1 MQQYGKILSSDFKLN
16 ISAINFNVIAISLWH
31 RWFFVKLQKIWEI
44 KQQRNSKESEKK
56 KICFDPHRST
66 KCCNRKEEE
75 EKNKIV

>member
-1 MQQYGKILSSDFKLN
+1 VVFCET
-16 ISAINFNVIAISLWH
+16 A
-31 RWFFVKLQKIWEI
+31 KIWEI